1 MKCLV
6 TAVVVVV
13 FSACSAAAVLAEPA
27 PGGAASVPAVRT
39 GLAQKPEVADAIQLL
54 ESWVESQMAYRGIP
68 GLSLGIVHDQELVWA
83 RGFGYAD
90 VEKKTPATRHA
101 LPHCVQL

>member
-6 TAVVVVV
+6 TAVSVVV
-13 FSACSAAAVLAEPA
+13 FSCSSAAVLAGPA
-27 PGGAASVPAVRT
+27 RGGAASVPAVQT

-54 ESWVESQMAYRGIP
+54 EAWIESQMAYRGIP